1 MERVPKTQSG
11 SETAG
16 PWLFQFV
23 MAKEYLLPMLPAPVD
38 QRVTL
43 RQMPARLVA
52 ARRYNGSWAEQRYRD
67 NEQVLLEA
75 LQRERLT
82 PVGAPVF
89 ARYDAP
95 FVPGFLRRNEVLV
108 EVERR

>member
-1 MERVPKTQSG
+1 
-11 SETAG
+11 
-16 PWLFQFV
+16 
-23 MAKEYLLPMLPAPVD
+23 MLPAPVD

-43 RQMPARLVA
+43 RRMPARLVA
-52 ARRYNGSWAEQRYRD
+52 ARRYNGGWGEQRYRD
-67 NEQVLLEA
+67 NEQVLFEA

-89 ARYDAP
+89 ARYNAP